1 MTKTVFNV
9 DDAFPVGFIEGHV
22 PRPTQNVFPYNLI

>member
-9 DDAFPVGFIEGHV
+9 DAFPVGFIEAHV
-22 PRPTQNVFPYNLI
+22 TRPTQNVFP